1 MRRKPRPSL
10 EEGEADEPLI
20 NLTPLID
27 VVFVVLITFMLIAP
41 VLELDLVELAV
52 WGGASKKET
61 ASSPLAISIRADNS
75 IWFHGKPTSL
85 LELERVLKKEKALHP
100 GDTPQLIPDKNAHFG
115 TYQAVKNTL
124 ELCGFEQMDVVLQP
138 Q

>member
-1 MRRKPRPSL
+1 MASRKIKQLRPPTSL
-10 EEGEADEPLI
+10 RAGSILGFI
-20 NLTPLID
+20 K
-27 VVFVVLITFMLIAP
+27 
-41 VLELDLVELAV
+41 
-52 WGGASKKET
+52 SKKET